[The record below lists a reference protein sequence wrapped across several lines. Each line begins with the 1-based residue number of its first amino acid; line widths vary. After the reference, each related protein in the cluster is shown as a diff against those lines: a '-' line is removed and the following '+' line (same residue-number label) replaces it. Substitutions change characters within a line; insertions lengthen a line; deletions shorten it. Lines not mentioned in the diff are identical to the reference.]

1 MDIIVNC
8 FCIFLRIGVCGNFIR
23 WWWSFYILFC
33 DSVIDNEEWFVY
45 YDVMKGFFYKKFE
58 VVLNVI
64 FDVII
69 NFNDYGILVLNY
81 IGILKY
87 GIWR

>member
-1 MDIIVNC
+1 
-8 FCIFLRIGVCGNFIR
+8 
-23 WWWSFYILFC
+23 
-33 DSVIDNEEWFVY
+33 
-45 YDVMKGFFYKKFE
+45 MKDFFYKKFE

-69 NFNDYGILVLNY
+69 NFNDYDILVLNY

-87 GIWR
+87 GI